1 MLGTGYP
8 SQLGWLMMLRCT
20 STRLSDNVIRLFSS
34 STLIFTQIRMQGY
47 NADVC
52 QSAFW
57 PSESFF
63 TYIASY
69 LSSVSE
75 MWMKATSCS
84 LLLLEDNK
92 LNLLH
97 WLLRS
102 MSSHAGTI
110 VIPLCLRSASYNH
123 WLASQQETQCVK
135 QCSTSPVR
143 LSPQS
148 HRAGHHESVALIL
161 PKVLRQSVLR
171 STGGEL
177 VSSISC

>member
-8 SQLGWLMMLRCT
+8 SQPGWLIMLSCT

-84 LLLLEDNK
+84 LLCWRIINWTYYTDYYAACLLMLVPSLSLSVSTVLVTITGWLLSRRPNVSSSVLHYLSVYLLSLTGQDIMK
-92 LNLLH
+92 VLH
-97 WLLRS
+97 W
-102 MSSHAGTI
+102 
-110 VIPLCLRSASYNH
+110 SYQKCSDSLY
-123 WLASQQETQCVK
+123 WDQQE
-135 QCSTSPVR
+135 
-143 LSPQS
+143 
-148 HRAGHHESVALIL
+148 ES
-161 PKVLRQSVLR
+161 
-171 STGGEL
+171 
-177 VSSISC
+177 